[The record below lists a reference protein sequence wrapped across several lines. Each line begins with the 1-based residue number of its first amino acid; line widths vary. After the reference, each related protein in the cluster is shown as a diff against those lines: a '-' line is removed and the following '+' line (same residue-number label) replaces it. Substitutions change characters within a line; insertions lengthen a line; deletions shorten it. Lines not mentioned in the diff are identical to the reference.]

1 MIADNII
8 KQMHKYL
15 KTCFHKNIKNAT
27 SIQIYNA
34 LSNSIM
40 EYLSDDWIK
49 SIEAHNNTRR
59 VFYFSSEFLVGRA
72 IFNNLVCL
80 KIYDDV
86 KKLLSDEG
94 FEIQQLEEIED
105 AALGN
110 GGLGRLAA
118 CFLDSAATLNLPVD
132 GYGIRYKYGLFKQKI
147 EDGFQAEYPD
157 DWTKYG
163 DPWSVRC
170 EDDSVEIEFGDQKV
184 VAVAYDMPIVGYGT
198 DHVGTLRLW
207 QAEPVNRFDF
217 GAFNDSKYLEAVKER
232 DLAEDISSV
241 LYPNDNTDSGKV
253 LRLKQQYF
261 FCSASLQDIIK
272 KYKQKYGSDFS
283 QFSSMSAIQ
292 LNDTHPVISVAELI
306 RLLCE
311 HEGCSF
317 EEAFSIAR
325 QTFSYTNHTIMSE
338 ALEKWPKSFIKKII
352 PNVFE
357 YIQLIQD
364 KFEKEMKL
372 LGVSKKTCSEISP
385 IQGDYVHM
393 ANLAVY
399 SCAYTNGVAKIH
411 TDILKNDLFKD
422 WYSIYPQKF
431 QNKTNG
437 ITQRRWLL
445 LCNRELADLISRL
458 LKSDAWITNLSELK
472 KLEQFV
478 DDESVIK
485 EFMELKFKKRCQLAE
500 YINQQEGISI
510 DPNTIFDV
518 QIKRLHEYKRQFLNI
533 LAILHLYFKIKNHE
547 LLDFMPT
554 TFIFGAKAAPGY
566 YRAKAVIKLINSVA
580 DLIEK
585 DPTVR
590 KYIKVVFV
598 QNYNVSYAEKII
610 AAADVSEQI
619 STAGTEASGTGNM
632 KFMLNGAVTLGTF
645 DGANV
650 EIVEEAGLENNYI
663 FGNFVEQIRDISLK
677 YDPVEIYR
685 TDENIKRVLDALDSG
700 LLDHGKSVEMFKE
713 LKDSI
718 LKGASW
724 HRPDQY
730 YLLADFNDY
739 IRAKL
744 KVNQEYKNKIDFA
757 RKCWMNI
764 ANAGKFSSDR
774 TIKDYAENIWHITKI

>member
-1 MIADNII
+1 MIAHNIV

-15 KTCFHKNIKNAT
+15 KACFHKDIKNAT

-34 LSNSIM
+34 LSRSIM
-40 EYLSDDWIK
+40 ERLSDDWIK

-147 EDGFQAEYPD
+147 EDGFQVEYPD

-163 DPWSVRC
+163 DPWSVRR
-170 EDDSVEIEFGDQKV
+170 EDDSVRIEFGDQSV
-184 VAVAYDMPIVGYGT
+184 IAVAYDMPIVGYGT

-217 GAFNDSKYLEAVKER
+217 SAFNDSKYLEAVKER
-232 DLAEDISSV
+232 DLAEGISSV
-241 LYPNDNTDSGKV
+241 LYPNDNTDSGKI

-272 KYKQKYGSDFS
+272 KYKRKYGSDFS
-283 QFSSMSAIQ
+283 QFSSKSAIQ
-292 LNDTHPVISVAELI
+292 LNDTHPVISIAELI
-306 RLLCE
+306 RILCE
-311 HEGCSF
+311 HEDCSF
-317 EEAFSIAR
+317 DQAFNIAR
-325 QTFSYTNHTIMSE
+325 KTFSYTNHTIMAE

-357 YIQLIQD
+357 YILLIQD
-364 KFEKEMKL
+364 KFEKEMKI

-399 SCAYTNGVAKIH
+399 SCSYTNGVAKIH

-445 LCNRELADLISRL
+445 LCNHELADLISRL
-458 LKSDAWITNLSELK
+458 LKSDVWITNLSELK
-472 KLEQFV
+472 KLERFV
-478 DDESVIK
+478 DDQAVIE
-485 EFMELKFKKRCQLAE
+485 EFMKLKFKKRCQLAE
-500 YINQQEGISI
+500 YINKQEGISI
-510 DPNTIFDV
+510 DPRTIFDV

-547 LLDFMPT
+547 LQDFAPT

-566 YRAKAVIKLINSVA
+566 YRAKSVIKLINSVA

-585 DPTVR
+585 DPIVR

-645 DGANV
+645 DRANI

-663 FGNFVEQIRDISLK
+663 FGNVVEQIQDISLK
-677 YDPVEIYR
+677 YDPVEIYQ
-685 TDENIKRVLDALDSG
+685 TDKNIKRVLDALDSG
-700 LLDHGKSVEMFKE
+700 LLDHGKSVDMFKE

-757 RKCWMNI
+757 KKCWMNI

>member
-1 MIADNII
+1 MTAYNII

-34 LSNSIM
+34 LSRSIM
-40 EYLSDDWIK
+40 QYLSDDWIK

-86 KKLLSDEG
+86 KKLLSDEN
-94 FEIQQLEEIED
+94 FDIQQLEEIED

-147 EDGFQAEYPD
+147 EDGFQVEYPD

-163 DPWSVRC
+163 DPWSVRR

-241 LYPNDNTDSGKV
+241 LYPNDNTDCGKI

-311 HEGCSF
+311 YEGCSF
-317 EEAFSIAR
+317 DEAFSIAR
-325 QTFSYTNHTIMSE
+325 KTFSYTNHTIMAE
-338 ALEKWPKSFIKKII
+338 ALEKWPKSFMKKVI
-352 PNVFE
+352 PNVFK
-357 YIQLIQD
+357 YILLIQD
-364 KFEKEMKL
+364 KFEKEMKF
-372 LGVSKKTCSEISP
+372 LGVSKKICSEISP

-478 DDESVIK
+478 DNESVIE

-500 YINQQEGISI
+500 YINKQEGIPI

-533 LAILHLYFKIKNHE
+533 LAILHLYFKIKNNE
-547 LLDFMPT
+547 LRDFTPT

-585 DPTVR
+585 DPIVR

-663 FGNFVEQIRDISLK
+663 FGNVVEQIRDISLK
-677 YDPVEIYR
+677 YDPVEIYK
-685 TDENIKRVLDALDSG
+685 TDKNIKRVLDALDSG
-700 LLDHGKSVEMFKE
+700 LLDGGKCVDMFKE

-757 RKCWMNI
+757 KKCWMNI

-774 TIKDYAENIWHITKI
+774 TIKDYAKNIWHITKI

>member
-1 MIADNII
+1 MIAHNIV

-15 KTCFHKNIKNAT
+15 KACFHKDIKNAT

-34 LSNSIM
+34 LSRSIM
-40 EYLSDDWIK
+40 ERLSDDWIK

-147 EDGFQAEYPD
+147 EDGFQVEYPD

-163 DPWSVRC
+163 DPWSVRR
-170 EDDSVEIEFGDQKV
+170 EDDSVRIEFGDQSV
-184 VAVAYDMPIVGYGT
+184 IAVAYDMPIVGYGT

-217 GAFNDSKYLEAVKER
+217 SAFNDSKYLEAVKER
-232 DLAEDISSV
+232 DLAEGISSV
-241 LYPNDNTDSGKV
+241 LYPNDNTDSGKI

-272 KYKQKYGSDFS
+272 KYKRKYGSDFS
-283 QFSSMSAIQ
+283 QFSSKSAIQ
-292 LNDTHPVISVAELI
+292 LNDTHPVISIAELI
-306 RLLCE
+306 RILCE
-311 HEGCSF
+311 HEDCSF
-317 EEAFSIAR
+317 DQAFNIAR
-325 QTFSYTNHTIMSE
+325 KTFSYTNHTIMAE

-357 YIQLIQD
+357 YILLIQD
-364 KFEKEMKL
+364 KFEKEMKI

-399 SCAYTNGVAKIH
+399 SCSYTNGVAKIH

-445 LCNRELADLISRL
+445 LCNHELADLISRL
-458 LKSDAWITNLSELK
+458 LKSDVWITNLSELK
-472 KLEQFV
+472 KLERFV
-478 DDESVIK
+478 DDQAVIE
-485 EFMELKFKKRCQLAE
+485 EFMKLKFKKRCQLAE
-500 YINQQEGISI
+500 YINKQEGISI
-510 DPNTIFDV
+510 DPRTIFDV

-547 LLDFMPT
+547 LQDFAPT

-566 YRAKAVIKLINSVA
+566 YRAKSVIKLINSVA

-585 DPTVR
+585 DPIVR

-645 DGANV
+645 DGANI

-663 FGNFVEQIRDISLK
+663 FGNVVEQIQDISLK
-677 YDPVEIYR
+677 YDPVEIYQ
-685 TDENIKRVLDALDSG
+685 TDKNIKRVLDALDSG
-700 LLDHGKSVEMFKE
+700 LLDHGKSVDMFKE

-757 RKCWMNI
+757 KKCWMNI

>member
-1 MIADNII
+1 MIAHNIV

-15 KTCFHKNIKNAT
+15 KACFHKDIKNAT

-34 LSNSIM
+34 LSRSIM
-40 EYLSDDWIK
+40 ERLSDDWIK

-147 EDGFQAEYPD
+147 EDGFQVEYPD

-163 DPWSVRC
+163 DPWSVRR
-170 EDDSVEIEFGDQKV
+170 EDDSVRIEFGDQSV
-184 VAVAYDMPIVGYGT
+184 IAVAYDMPIVGYGT

-217 GAFNDSKYLEAVKER
+217 SAFNDSKYLEAVKER
-232 DLAEDISSV
+232 DLAEGISSV
-241 LYPNDNTDSGKV
+241 LYPNDNTDSGKI

-272 KYKQKYGSDFS
+272 KYKRKYGSDFS
-283 QFSSMSAIQ
+283 QFSSKSAIQ
-292 LNDTHPVISVAELI
+292 LNDTHPVISIAELI
-306 RLLCE
+306 RILCE
-311 HEGCSF
+311 HEDCSF
-317 EEAFSIAR
+317 DQAFNIAR
-325 QTFSYTNHTIMSE
+325 KTFSYTNHTIMAE

-357 YIQLIQD
+357 YILLIQD

-399 SCAYTNGVAKIH
+399 SCSYTNGVAKIH

-445 LCNRELADLISRL
+445 LCNHELADLISRL
-458 LKSDAWITNLSELK
+458 LKSDVWITNLSELK
-472 KLEQFV
+472 KLERFV
-478 DDESVIK
+478 DDQAVIE
-485 EFMELKFKKRCQLAE
+485 EFMKLKFKKRCQLAE
-500 YINQQEGISI
+500 YINKQEGISI
-510 DPNTIFDV
+510 DPRTIFDV

-547 LLDFMPT
+547 LQDFAPT

-566 YRAKAVIKLINSVA
+566 YRAKSVIKLINSVA

-585 DPTVR
+585 DPIVR

-645 DGANV
+645 DGANI

-663 FGNFVEQIRDISLK
+663 FGNVVEQIQDISLK
-677 YDPVEIYR
+677 YDPVEIYQ
-685 TDENIKRVLDALDSG
+685 TDKNIKRVLDALDSG
-700 LLDHGKSVEMFKE
+700 LLDHGKSVDMFKE

-757 RKCWMNI
+757 KKCWMNI

>member
-1 MIADNII
+1 MIAYNII

-15 KTCFHKNIKNAT
+15 KMCFHKNIKNAT

-272 KYKQKYGSDFS
+272 KYKQKYGRDFS

-458 LKSDAWITNLSELK
+458 LKSDAWIRNLSELK

-585 DPTVR
+585 DPIVR

-677 YDPVEIYR
+677 YDPVEIYK
-685 TDENIKRVLDALDSG
+685 TDKNIKRVLDALDSG

-744 KVNQEYKNKIDFA
+744 KVNKEYKNRIDFA
-757 RKCWMNI
+757 KKCWMNI